1 MTKCTASVRRSPIRR
16 PLLESLISMHS
27 ENSPKVVTFRGSSA
41 VERSP
46 VKRLVAGS
54 NPARGAKKLDTNSFF
69 EDERVRPALPAGRSP
84 SPANGGAGLRFATAP
99 PSLCREMKRILML
112 SGE

>member
-1 MTKCTASVRRSPIRR
+1 MLKYLQLSVQYTHLPSHRQ
-16 PLLESLISMHS
+16 
-27 ENSPKVVTFRGSSA
+27 KVAIFRGSSA
-41 VERSP
+41 VEQSP

-54 NPARGAKKLDTNSFF
+54 NPARGAKKLDTISFF

-112 SGE
+112 SGGINFFFFKN